1 MRLILIFIIVPLM
14 EILLLIEIG
23 SRIGTLNT
31 IIVTGILGG
40 YMMRH
45 QGFAILTNIRM
56 DLSQGRMPTGEL
68 INGALVLV
76 GGILLLTP
84 GFFTDAMGFVL
95 LVPTT
100 AEPIQIHFQSF
111 WIFIDRISGKVA
123 PRRSSI
129 FFRRFQHLRH
139 LQPRTGFA
147 AARVTKEWLSKKYNS
162 RSRYL
167 NSAHEQPCPQRNWE
181 NSGEISIDKAD
192 KKP

>member
-31 IIVTGILGG
+31 ISIIIVTGILGG

-68 INGALVLV
+68 INGALVLA

-84 GFFTDAMGFVL
+84 GFFTDAVGFVL
-95 LVPTT
+95 LIPTT
-100 AEPIQIHFQSF
+100 RGFVRKKIQLLIQRKIESGDIH
-111 WIFIDRISGKVA
+111 
-123 PRRSSI
+123 I
-129 FFRRFQHLRH
+129 FF
-139 LQPRTGFA
+139 G
-147 AARVTKEWLSKKYNS
+147 
-162 RSRYL
+162 
-167 NSAHEQPCPQRNWE
+167 
-181 NSGEISIDKAD
+181 
-192 KKP
+192 